1 MKITKTQK
9 QTLFYLG
16 ECLESLNKK
25 FNNQPF
31 KVSISKTAFIDI
43 MLHSPLVDK
52 QTRALYKNLENL
64 EKNKLTSYK
73 NKELSFTKKGLD
85 LYKKIKKEVEHYLT
99 AQKFFNKDVKT
110 NKKIQTIFSLER

>member
-1 MKITKTQK
+1 MKVTKTQK

-16 ECLESLNKK
+16 ECLERLNKK
-25 FNNQPF
+25 FNNQPL

-52 QTRALYKNLENL
+52 QTRALYKNLEKL
-64 EKNKLTSYK
+64 EKNKFTSYK
-73 NKELSFTKKGLD
+73 NKELSFSKKGLNF
-85 LYKKIKKEVEHYLT
+85 YKKIKKEAEHYLKV
-99 AQKFFNKDVKT
+99 QQFFNKDIET